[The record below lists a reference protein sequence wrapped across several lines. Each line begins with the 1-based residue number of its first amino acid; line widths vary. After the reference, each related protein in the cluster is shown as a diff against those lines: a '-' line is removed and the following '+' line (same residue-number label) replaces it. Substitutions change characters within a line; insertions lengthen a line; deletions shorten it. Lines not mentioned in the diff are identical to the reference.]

1 MAFHFRSDADTERHF
16 LNQGFDALSVHDPA
30 DFYTTLPI
38 PRTRGT
44 PMVRVLEA
52 SVS

>member
-1 MAFHFRSDADTERHF
+1 MDPVAILIPAA
-16 LNQGFDALSVHDPA
+16 GFG
-30 DFYTTLPI
+30 T
-38 PRTRGT
+38 RTRGT